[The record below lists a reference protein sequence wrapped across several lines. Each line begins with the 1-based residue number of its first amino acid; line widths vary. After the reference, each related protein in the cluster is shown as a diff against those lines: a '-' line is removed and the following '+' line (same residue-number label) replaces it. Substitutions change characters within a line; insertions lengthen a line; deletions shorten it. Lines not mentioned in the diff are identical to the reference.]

1 MKKEEYIKTMNINGN
16 SIDLGID
23 DYGQQYFIEW
33 EDSEGKHEMG
43 LGSYNMNYMSDI
55 LYKFDPNFKRT
66 VKVLLNGESLDEE
79 SKDKLWSYINSILD
93 EYEFATDLKKD

>member
-23 DYGQQYFIEW
+23 NYGQQYFVEW

-43 LGSYNMNYMSDI
+43 LGVYNMNYMSDI
-55 LYKFDPNFKRT
+55 LYKFDPNFKQA

-79 SKDKLWSYINSILD
+79 NKDKLWSYIESILD
-93 EYEFATDLKKD
+93 EYEFEIDLKKD

>member
-23 DYGQQYFIEW
+23 DYGQQYFVEW

-43 LGSYNMNYMSDI
+43 LGAYNMNYMSDI
-55 LYKFDPNFKRT
+55 LYKFDPNFKQA

-79 SKDKLWSYINSILD
+79 NKDKLWSYIESILD
-93 EYEFATDLKKD
+93 EYEFETNLKKD